1 MQFLSI
7 CVRPHSQGDRT
18 LWGRARKRSNGKWI
32 FLAYIPTAAAS
43 RTSRLKA
50 AASRAWV

>member
-7 CVRPHSQGDRT
+7 CIRAHSEGDRT
-18 LWGRARKRSNGKWI
+18 LGGRARKRSNGERI